1 MVIRGDKVVWGGKIT
16 DLRLRM
22 NSNNRRSPPDNDRS
36 YRNGSDGECRC
47 QGAHFVRGGV
57 ITHLRGRSSK
67 SRDRATAAGICD
79 VDLTTLVDASIIL
92 SIVSPSHA
100 LEVAELIAAE
110 MRLASSAAIFIDC
123 NAVSPQTMGEVAQAF
138 DNTDARVLDS
148 GIGAALALKMCCAG
162 INKVAATKS
171 GADKVM
177 MAKLAES
184 QSQRVVKFSKGIP
197 DMYPK
202 AYRWVAET
210 DEIASF
216 LGSDSPAAEIFAG
229 MGAFSSRWRTTAQA
243 TVARQQRC
251 RGVARTASSRWQHQP
266 LRCLEQRQL

>member
-36 YRNGSDGECRC
+36 YRNESDGECRC

-57 ITHLRGRSSK
+57 ITHLKGRSSK
-67 SRDRATAAGICD
+67 TRDRATAAGICD

-92 SIVSPSHA
+92 SIVPPSHA

-110 MRLASSAAIFIDC
+110 MRLASSAAIFIDY

-162 INKVAATKS
+162 INKGLLGLGTPMLLAATKS

-184 QSQRVVKFSKGIP
+184 QSQRVVKFSKSIP

-243 TVARQQRC
+243 TVAR
-251 RGVARTASSRWQHQP
+251 
-266 LRCLEQRQL
+266 